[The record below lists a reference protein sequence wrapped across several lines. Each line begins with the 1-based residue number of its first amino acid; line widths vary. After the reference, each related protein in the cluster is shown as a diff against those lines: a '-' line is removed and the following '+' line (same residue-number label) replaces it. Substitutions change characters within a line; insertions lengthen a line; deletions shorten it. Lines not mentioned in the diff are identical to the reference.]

1 MTPML
6 IFVIVFFSLCV
17 LGILAERLR
26 VAMPIAFVLGGVG
39 LGLIPEISAISIPPQ
54 YILFIFLPPLLM
66 EAAYFTSIRDF
77 RQALRPILQ
86 LALGLV
92 VATVLVVGL
101 VVDALIPG
109 MTFALG
115 CVLGAI
121 ISPPDAVAAT
131 SLVRHLPIPKK
142 IVDILEGESLVNDAT
157 GLVIYGFAVA
167 AVTTGVFSL
176 PAASVQFFYMASVGI
191 AIGLGAGIAFI
202 KLFPFIKQ
210 PSIEILSTFL
220 IPYFAYMAA
229 ETVHASGVLAVVAAG
244 LYITWHAPKIFHSSF
259 RVPADSIWK
268 MVVFV
273 MNALVFLL
281 IGIKAPALFSHFSE
295 TEIWNLLWY
304 ALVITLVIIVVRVA
318 WVFALVYG
326 TRFVMPR
333 IRTKDPY
340 PKWQNVFVVGWIGM
354 RGVVSLATALAIPM
368 TILDGTAF
376 PMRDEILFITLAV
389 IFYTLI
395 GQGLTLP
402 LLLRRLPLSFNP
414 KLAQEEWYAR
424 HHATKQALARLH
436 ELEETHEIHP
446 RALTRVRGYYEDKL
460 ELLGDGPNTP
470 INPNAPDELPA
481 ESPIVKQEHVL
492 WQELLIREQKA
503 IHDLRKG
510 FHIGD
515 DVMHE
520 LLREIDALASRFK

>member
-6 IFVIVFFSLCV
+6 IFVVVFFALCV

-39 LGLIPEISAISIPPQ
+39 LGLIPEISSISIPPQ
-54 YILFIFLPPLLM
+54 YILFIFLPPILM

-92 VATVLVVGL
+92 VVTVLVVG
-101 VVDALIPG
+101 VVADALIPG

-115 CVLGAI
+115 CLLGAI

-131 SLVRHLPIPKK
+131 SLVRHLSIPKK

-176 PAASVQFFYMASVGI
+176 PAASAEFFYMASVGI
-191 AIGLGAGIAFI
+191 VIGLGIGVAFI

-220 IPYFAYMAA
+220 VPYLAYMAA
-229 ETVHASGVLAVVAAG
+229 ETAHSSGVLAVVAAG
-244 LYITWHAPKIFHSSF
+244 LYITWNAPKVFHSSF
-259 RVPADSIWK
+259 RVPAESIWK

-281 IGIKAPALFSHFSE
+281 IGIEAPALLKEFSGEALLAFSG
-295 TEIWNLLWY
+295 Y
-304 ALVITLVIIVVRVA
+304 AFIITLVAIIVRIV
-318 WVFALVYG
+318 WVFALAYG
-326 TRFVMPR
+326 TRFVMPH
-333 IRTKDPY
+333 IRKKDPY
-340 PKWQNVFVVGWIGM
+340 PKWQNVLVVGWVGM

-368 TILDGTAF
+368 TVFDGSAF
-376 PMRDEILFITLAV
+376 PMRDEILFITIAV
-389 IFYTLI
+389 ILFTLV

-402 LLLRRLPLSFNP
+402 FLLRRLPLAFNP
-414 KLAQEEWYAR
+414 KLAHEEWYAR
-424 HHATKQALARLH
+424 HHATKQALTRLH
-436 ELEETHEIHP
+436 ELEEEHDIHP

-470 INPNAPDELPA
+470 INPDAADDLPA
-481 ESPIVKQEHVL
+481 QSPIVKQEHVL
-492 WQELLIREQKA
+492 WQELLMQEQKA

-520 LLREIDALASRFK
+520 LLREIDSLASRFK